1 LGQIYCG
8 VIMTFTKTLIAN
20 FDKKNKEKLEVQ
32 NHPFELM
39 ETKHGK
45 LIINKFDELSPLWGV
60 GSQIMRRGYYD
71 MPEINLT
78 KEILIQSR
86 KKYGDGVV
94 ALDCGANI
102 GVHSVEW
109 GKLMSG
115 WGSVYSFEAQTPIYY
130 ALCGSLVLNSCFN
143 VIAKNVALGKTNGY
157 IGVPNIN
164 YFKNSSF
171 GSVEI
176 KQRENTEWIG
186 QEINYN
192 STYEIPLST
201 IDSFNFERIDL
212 IKVDV
217 EGMEEDVFNGFLNS
231 IQKLKP
237 IIFFEHSKSNKNCLE
252 SILKNRGYNIQYEG
266 NNALATHNESEITI
280 NLSDFNL

>member
-1 LGQIYCG
+1 M
-8 VIMTFTKTLIAN
+8 IMPFTKTLIAN
-20 FDKKNKEKLEVQ
+20 FDKKNKKEEEKIKEIQ

-39 ETKHGK
+39 ETDHGK
-45 LIINKFDELSPLWGV
+45 LIINKFDELSPFWGV

-109 GKLMSG
+109 GKMMNG
-115 WGSVYSFEAQTPIYY
+115 WGFVYSFEAQTPIYY
-130 ALCGSLVLNSCFN
+130 ALCGSLILNSCFN
-143 VIAKNVALGKTNGY
+143 VRAKNIALGKTNGH

-192 STYEIPLST
+192 NTYEIPLCT
-201 IDSFNFERIDL
+201 IDSFNFERVDF
-212 IKVDV
+212 IKIDV
-217 EGMEEDVFNGFLNS
+217 EGMEEDVFDGALS
-231 IQKLKP
+231 TIEKLKP
-237 IIFFEHSKSNKNCLE
+237 IIFFEHSKSNKNSLE
-252 SILKNRGYNIQYEG
+252 LILKNKGYIVQYQG
-266 NNALATHNESEITI
+266 NNALATHNESQITI

>member
-1 LGQIYCG
+1 
-8 VIMTFTKTLIAN
+8 MAFTKTLIAN
-20 FDKKNKEKLEVQ
+20 FDKKNKNIEEKTEIQ

-39 ETKHGK
+39 ETKHGN
-45 LIINKFDELSPLWGV
+45 LIINKFDELSPFWGV

-86 KKYGDGVV
+86 KKYGDGVI

-109 GKLMSG
+109 GKLMNG

-143 VIAKNVALGKTNGY
+143 VIAKNIALGKTNGH
-157 IGVPNIN
+157 IGVPDIN

-192 STYEIPLST
+192 NTYEIPLST
-201 IDSFNFERIDL
+201 IDAFNFERIDL

-217 EGMEEDVFNGFLNS
+217 EGMEEDVFNGFL
-231 IQKLKP
+231 ITIEKLKP
-237 IIFFEHSKSNKNCLE
+237 TIFFEHSKSNKNCLE
-252 SILKNRGYNIQYEG
+252 LILKSRGYNIQYEG
-266 NNALATHNESEITI
+266 NNALAIHNESQITI
-280 NLSDFNL
+280 NLSNFNL